1 MGRRAPATQEEYRE
15 VLKLLQAGR
24 SQREIEDITGIPM
37 GTVGKWPP
45 KFQSL
50 RIWDPTHKSVDWH
63 VFEEWA
69 EKKARRAK
77 SPQESPHRPTPK
89 SPRQPTPTTHT
100 LTDDETQALKELVA
114 WWKDRRTHAQSPQLP
129 TPEGP
134 RTRRHILVNDELWE
148 HAKRKA
154 KREEVSVGDLV
165 TRALRAYLGRGY
177 TLVGNDRGRPGAS

>member
-24 SQREIEDITGIPM
+24 SQRETENITGIPM

-50 RIWDPTHKSVDWH
+50 GIWDPEHRSVDWDA
-63 VFEEWA
+63 FEKWVQ
-69 EKKARRAK
+69 KKAQGAE
-77 SPQESPHRPTPK
+77 SPQKPIAKPTPK
-89 SPRQPTPTTHT
+89 SPRKPTPTTHT
-100 LTDDETQALKELVA
+100 LTGDETQVLKELVA
-114 WWKDRRTHAQSPQLP
+114 WWRDHTAHAESPQLP

-148 HAKRKA
+148 MAKEQAKRQG
-154 KREEVSVGDLV
+154 RSVGDLV
-165 TRALRAYLGRGY
+165 SEALRVSLEAH
-177 TLVGNDRGRPGAS
+177 